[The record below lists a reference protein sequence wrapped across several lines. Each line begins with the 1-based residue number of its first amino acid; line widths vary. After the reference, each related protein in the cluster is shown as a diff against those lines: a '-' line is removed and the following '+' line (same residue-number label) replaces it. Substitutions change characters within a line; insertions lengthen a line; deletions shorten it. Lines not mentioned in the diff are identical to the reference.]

1 MRFDRRTPL
10 RCMRVSCLVA
20 ALATLLAAAPF
31 GMSRAQTAPPTPPVS
46 AEQIQEQLTAKGR
59 TRGFT
64 APLANTEHEKN
75 ERALID
81 RLRAKATR
89 GLSVEERTE
98 LAAVAQTK
106 PKIDLEIFFDYD
118 SADIGSRAMPSLV
131 ELGKA
136 LRSGALQ
143 DATFILSGHT
153 DAKGSAAY
161 NQGLSER
168 RADAVR
174 KFLAERFAIPA
185 NQLIAVGYGKE
196 QLKNTVDPAADENR
210 RVQVVNLG
218 K

>member
-1 MRFDRRTPL
+1 MRFDRRIPS
-10 RCMRVSCLVA
+10 RCVRGSCLVA
-20 ALATLLAAAPF
+20 ALTMLLASEPF
-31 GMSRAQTAPPTPPVS
+31 GASRAQTAPSPPVS
-46 AEQIQEQLTAKGR
+46 AETIQEHLTAKGR

-64 APLANTEHEKN
+64 APPAITGNEQN
-75 ERALID
+75 ERTLID
-81 RLRAKATR
+81 KLRARATR

-98 LAAVAQTK
+98 LAAVAKSK
-106 PKIDLEIFFDYD
+106 PQIDLEIFFDYD
-118 SADIGSRAMPSLV
+118 SADIASRAMPSLV

-136 LRSGALQ
+136 LRSGQLQ
-143 DATFILSGHT
+143 GATFILSGHT

-168 RADAVR
+168 RADAVG

-185 NQLIAVGYGKE
+185 HQLIAVGYGKE